1 MNLSPNTYL
10 FDAATRQTARPAGI
24 WLSSLLHRLRA
35 SWAQWRAVERQMQE
49 LYRSSDRELWD
60 MGLSR
65 SDLPEIAKG
74 TYRQG

>member
-10 FDAATRQTARPAGI
+10 FDATGHTTRPAGMG
-24 WLSSLLHRLRA
+24 LSGLFHRLRA
-35 SWAQWRAVERQMQE
+35 SWLQWRAMERQMQE

-65 SDLPEIAKG
+65 SDLPEIARG